1 MNFVTTIFV
10 LYFLPVLCIGWALR
24 HWPLVYRYFITVASI
39 FFYAYAGAE
48 YVLLLLLVAALNWGC
63 VRLREHEEW
72 HELPCPEC
80 GKTVKLCIKRGYKR
94 WPLAVCITL
103 HVLLLAFF
111 KYAEPLFLMLNNM
124 LGAESELNAW
134 LMESG
139 MGDIVL
145 PAGLSFYTF
154 MGLSYSIDAY
164 RNPEQKPRSFG
175 EVLSYVSFFP
185 TILAGPIMRSHQ
197 FFDQMGVRSAQS
209 SDFSEGMSYILSG
222 MFKKVVLATYLSQ
235 QLVDPVF
242 ASPEDFSSMALM
254 VAIYAYTAQIYCDF
268 SGYTD
273 LAIGIARLMGFQLP
287 ANFASPY
294 RSLNLQEFWRRWHI
308 TLSQWLR
315 DYLYIPLGGSR
326 RGNRYVNLTL
336 TMVIGGLW
344 HGSGL
349 NFLIWGFF
357 HGIGLAIVHA
367 WHNIQKRW
375 SHLKLRPWA
384 RIAAPIFA
392 WLLTIHSVAILWVF
406 FRAKTFADATAVL
419 GGITEGREGDGFSIQ
434 IILIIALVLLL
445 QWVGPTWFRRFA
457 DFQAR
462 LPWYVQALIVGMLG
476 GTVLSMGPEGVLPFI
491 YFDF

>member
-10 LYFLPVLCIGWALR
+10 LFFLPVLCLGWALR
-24 HWPLVYRYFITVASI
+24 SKPLVYRYFITAAGL
-39 FFYAYAGAE
+39 FFYAYTGVE
-48 YVLLLLLVAALNWGC
+48 YVLLLLTVALLNWVC
-63 VRLREHEEW
+63 VRLREYDEW
-72 HELPCPEC
+72 HELPCPHC
-80 GKTVKLCIKRGYKR
+80 GDTVKLCVKRGYKR
-94 WPLAVCITL
+94 WPLVVCIIL
-103 HVLLLAFF
+103 HVLLLAFY
-111 KYAEPLFLMLNNM
+111 KYAEPLFLLLND
-124 LGAESELNAW
+124 ALNPDSTLHAW
-134 LMESG
+134 LLESG

-164 RNPEQKPRSFG
+164 RNPELPRRSFT
-175 EVLSYVSFFP
+175 EVLAYVSFFP

-197 FFDQMGVRSAQS
+197 FFGQLDARPAEG

-235 QLVDPVF
+235 QLVDPLF
-242 ASPEDFSSMALM
+242 ASPDDFSSAAIL
-254 VAIYAYTAQIYCDF
+254 VGIYAYTAQIYCDF

-273 LAIGIARLMGFQLP
+273 LAIGIARLMGFRLP

-357 HGIGLAIVHA
+357 HGIGLVVVHA
-367 WHNIQKRW
+367 WHRLKERW
-375 SHLKLRPWA
+375 SHLSLPRWLRVAAVVGAWA
-384 RIAAPIFA
+384 
-392 WLLTIHSVAILWVF
+392 LTIHSVALLWVF
-406 FRAKTFADATAVL
+406 FRAKTFTDACAVL
-419 GGITEGREGDGFSIQ
+419 RGAIAGQAGESYPPAALF
-434 IILIIALVLLL
+434 IIALVLLL
-445 QWVGPTWFRRFA
+445 QWVGPWCYNRFA
-457 DFQAR
+457 ALQAR
-462 LPWYVQALIVGMLG
+462 LPWVVQALLFGLLG
-476 GTVLSMGPEGVLPFI
+476 GAVLSLGPEGVLPFI